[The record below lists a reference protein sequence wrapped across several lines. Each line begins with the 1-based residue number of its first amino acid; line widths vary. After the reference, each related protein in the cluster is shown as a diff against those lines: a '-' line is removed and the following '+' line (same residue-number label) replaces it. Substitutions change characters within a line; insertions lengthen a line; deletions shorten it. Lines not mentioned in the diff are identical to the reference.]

1 MDLEVNGNVVY
12 SNVDIFAS
20 AGSMKNTPVD
30 FVIPA
35 TVTNGQL
42 SFVVRHVK
50 GDFTIISA
58 LEIASSP

>member
-1 MDLEVNGNVVY
+1 MDLEANGIVVK
-12 SNVDIFAS
+12 SNVDIYAS

-35 TVTNGQL
+35 IVTNGQI

-50 GDFTIISA
+50 GDFTVISA
-58 LEIASSP
+58 LQIAPSL